1 MAQTVDLLSTITC
14 VIGILL
20 TVTDVPA
27 MLDTIVRVSNLP
39 GIPTEEK
46 HVEGR
51 KNKDPVYEA

>member
-51 KNKDPVYEA
+51 KNKDPV